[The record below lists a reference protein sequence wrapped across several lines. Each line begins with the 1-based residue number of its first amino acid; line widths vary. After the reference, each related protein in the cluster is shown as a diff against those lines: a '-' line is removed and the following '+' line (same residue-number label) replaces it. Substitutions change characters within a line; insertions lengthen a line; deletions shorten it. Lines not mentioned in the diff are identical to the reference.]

1 MNQAELERL
10 LIGDSLPMR
19 RLRALIE
26 RVATSMVPVLI
37 QGETGSGKELVAR
50 ALHGWSGRPGPLVAL
65 NVCAL
70 PDSMFEASMFGHVR
84 GAFTGA
90 LRDAVG
96 FMTEAHRGTLFLDEI
111 SGLSVASQM
120 KLLRAVETKEFRPVG
135 GRADQRSDFRLV
147 SASNE
152 ELSRMVET
160 GRFRRDLAQRMSGL
174 RLLVPPLRER
184 MDDIPALA
192 GHFARATPM
201 RTISEVELNQGVV
214 RVLQTH
220 CWPGNVRELRHVIE
234 AAVAL
239 SGGAPN
245 EDDVVSLMCPD
256 VPAGAS
262 VMRQQYESRELLDM
276 LERFSWN
283 IDEVASMLGVHRA
296 TIYRRL
302 RRVGLDAQRGL
313 GSARR
318 SGETLSA

>member
-1 MNQAELERL
+1 MEGL

-19 RLRALIE
+19 QLRALIE

-50 ALHGWSGRPGPLVAL
+50 ALHGWSSRSGPLVAL

-70 PDSMFEASMFGHVR
+70 PESMFEASMFGHVR

-90 LRDAVG
+90 LRDATG
-96 FMTEAHRGTLFLDEI
+96 YMTEAHRGTLFLDEI
-111 SGLSVASQM
+111 SGLSVASQV

-135 GRADQRSDFRLV
+135 GRADHRSDFRLV
-147 SASNE
+147 SASNDDIAR
-152 ELSRMVET
+152 LVES

-174 RLLVPPLRER
+174 RLVVPPLRDR
-184 MDDIPALA
+184 LDDIPMLA
-192 GHFARATPM
+192 SHFIRAITVQKGAGELDGRVARAL
-201 RTISEVELNQGVV
+201 RS
-214 RVLQTH
+214 H

-239 SGGAPN
+239 SGGAP
-245 EDDVVSLMCPD
+245 EEADVVPLMNPN
-256 VPAGAS
+256 ASIGAS
-262 VMRQQYESRELLDM
+262 AMRQQHDSRDLLEK
-276 LERFSWN
+276 LEEYSWD
-283 IDEVASMLGVHRA
+283 IDEVASVLGVHRA

-302 RRVGLDAQRGL
+302 RRIGLEAPRGVVVE
-313 GSARR
+313 RR